1 MTKLRVLIVDDHP
14 MMRAA
19 LRAAVDAEP
28 DLEVVG
34 EAANGRQ
41 AVQQFRALR
50 PAVTVMDLYLPSQDG
65 LQATA
70 EIVAA
75 DPAARI
81 LMLTSA
87 TEDSK
92 VKVALQAGA
101 LGYVLKDA
109 PPEEFL
115 DGLREVASGRL
126 FLPAAVAAKLAASL
140 RPDRHAQADLSQ
152 LALPALT
159 PREREVLALLGEG
172 LSNAAIAERLSLSE
186 STVRVH
192 LFHLL
197 RKLNLED
204 RNQAIVYALKTKP
217 SEGPAPNS
225 PVALTPK

>member
-1 MTKLRVLIVDDHP
+1 MVKLRVLIVDDHP

-28 DLEVVG
+28 DLEVAG

-41 AVQQFRALR
+41 AVQQYLALR

-92 VKVALQAGA
+92 VKAALQAGA
-101 LGYVLKDA
+101 LGYILKDA

-115 DGLREVASGRL
+115 DGLREVAGGRL

-140 RPDRHAQADLSQ
+140 RPSHRVPAEPSQ
-152 LALPALT
+152 PTPPALT
-159 PREREVLALLGEG
+159 PREQEVLALLGEG
-172 LSNAAIAERLSLSE
+172 MSNTAIAEHLSLSE

-204 RNQAIVYALKTKP
+204 RNQAIVYALKTK
-217 SEGPAPNS
+217 SGGGLAPHH
-225 PVALTPK
+225 A